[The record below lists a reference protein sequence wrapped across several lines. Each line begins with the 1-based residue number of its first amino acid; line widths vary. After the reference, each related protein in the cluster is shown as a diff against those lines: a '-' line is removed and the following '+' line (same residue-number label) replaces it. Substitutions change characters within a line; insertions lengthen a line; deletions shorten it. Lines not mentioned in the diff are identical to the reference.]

1 MIQKQQWLSKPDG
14 NILETL
20 TDPRVLATAAGAAAG
35 AVLEKQLWT
44 GNRATFG
51 IASADSKGNLTF
63 FAPTADGKVG
73 DPAPNLGM
81 NRQLARLGI
90 VVGCVAGIE
99 YVPNGNAQYAF
110 LGVAAV
116 AMAHI
121 LQDAFPTALR

>member
-1 MIQKQQWLSKPDG
+1 MKEQQWLSKPDG
-14 NILETL
+14 NIIQTL

-44 GNRATFG
+44 SMRDTFG
-51 IASADSKGNLTF
+51 IASLENGKLKF
-63 FAPTADGKVG
+63 YAPDADGKAG
-73 DPAPNLGM
+73 AEASSLGT

-99 YVPNGNAQYAF
+99 YIPNGHAQYAF

-121 LQDAFPTALR
+121 LQDLFPTIR

>member
-1 MIQKQQWLSKPDG
+1 MKEQQWLSKPDG
-14 NILETL
+14 NIIQTL

-44 GNRATFG
+44 SMRDTFG
-51 IASADSKGNLTF
+51 IASLENGKLKF
-63 FAPTADGKVG
+63 YAPDADGKAG
-73 DPAPNLGM
+73 AEAPGLGT

-99 YVPNGNAQYAF
+99 YIPNGHAQYAF

-121 LQDAFPTALR
+121 LQDLFPTIR